1 MVQLKNSSILVI
13 GGTGF
18 IGTNLVKKLLKL
30 GSKVTCI
37 SLKKKQKRL
46 MHKNLKY
53 IFCDYANFSILKK
66 KINKP
71 YEYVVNLGGY
81 IDHSKFFTKGR
92 HVIDNHLFSTINLL
106 SSLKKAKLKRYVH
119 IGTCDEYGE
128 NISPIK
134 EDVREDPITSYA
146 FAKLASINLLIML
159 YKTENLPATA
169 LRLFLVY
176 GPHQKNDRL
185 IPQVINGCL
194 KKKSFPISKGNQIR
208 DFCYVDD
215 AINAIILSLTNKRA
229 LGKIFN
235 VGSGKPISVRF
246 IINKISKI
254 IKQGK
259 PQFNKIPFRKNENLK
274 LYPSITKISRFLG
287 WKPKTNLYQG
297 LVKTIDYY
305 KTIKKK

>member
-1 MVQLKNSSILVI
+1 MLQLKNSSILVV

-18 IGTNLVKKLLKL
+18 IGINLVKRLLTL
-30 GSKVTCI
+30 GAKVTCL
-37 SLKKKQKRL
+37 SLKIKKNKLTHR
-46 MHKNLKY
+46 NLKY
-53 IFCDYANFSILKK
+53 VYCDYTKFNLLKK

-71 YEYVVNLGGY
+71 FKYVVNLGGY

-92 HVIDNHLFSTINLL
+92 LVIDNHFLSTMNLL
-106 SSLKKAKLKRYVH
+106 LSLKNKKLKRYLH
-119 IGTCDEYGE
+119 IGTCDEYGA

-134 EDVREDPITSYA
+134 ENSKEDPITSYA

-159 YKTENLPATA
+159 NKTENFPVTV

-194 KKKSFPISKGNQIR
+194 KKKSFPVSKGNQLR
-208 DFCYVDD
+208 DFCYIEDI
-215 AINAIILSLTNKRA
+215 INAIILSLVKKRA
-229 LGKIFN
+229 LGKVFN
-235 VGSGKPISVRF
+235 VGSGKPVSVKF

-259 PQFNKIPFRKNENLK
+259 PQFNRIPFRKNENLK
-274 LYPSITKISRFLG
+274 LYPSINKIGRILG
-287 WKPKTNLYQG
+287 WKPRTNLNQG
-297 LVKTIDYY
+297 LVKTINYY
-305 KTIKKK
+305 KTIKKT